1 MGPDNDNKENRY
13 GKLEFSRK
21 INTPKTKNVEDSN
34 LNQLKNRPT
43 YIHLTQLFLFSNR
56 FCVIIEGSN
65 SVLRIINN

>member
-21 INTPKTKNVEDSN
+21 INTLKTKNVEDNN

-43 YIHLTQLFLFSNR
+43 CIHFTQLFLFSNR
-56 FCVIIEGSN
+56 FCVITE
-65 SVLRIINN
+65 